1 MKITLATK
9 ITIARIFLIIP
20 TVITFILAQ
29 MLDAGKTAYIALVV
43 LSAALFA
50 ICCATDFVDGHIARK
65 TNTVSMLGKLL
76 DPLADKVVIVI
87 MLFLLVYF
95 KDGLDSAFAYNTLV
109 IAVFS
114 GIILSRELMIGVFRS
129 IAASRGLVLAA
140 DIFGKIKTVCLD
152 VGVTIM
158 MLAGL
163 HVSLAWIGTI
173 VFYVGAI
180 LAVYSGINY
189 VVKNKHV
196 LKQDDEQ
203 SEEKSENAKETPK
216 AE

>member
-87 MLFLLVYF
+87 MLFLLIYF

-152 VGVTIM
+152 IGVTIM